1 MRLSAVA
8 MAAAMV
14 VVPMLMSMPAAGMPF
29 AVVMMLTVHIGIIL
43 KFSGQISQDRIIG
56 AAGNPAEKCDS
67 AL

>member
-1 MRLSAVA
+1 MISSAAVVILSAAVFTA
-8 MAAAMV
+8 GV
-14 VVPMLMSMPAAGMPF
+14 LVML
-29 AVVMMLTVHIGIIL
+29 MMLTVHIGIIL